1 MFCPGWMFDVAS
13 ARVAREYLAAEL
25 PMETFGKKYANFL
38 TETYSEVSVEQL
50 TGCAMSVLE
59 FLSEI
64 EAGDMSVELIDHYCH
79 DRLHF
84 EKVGVPRRMKSMF
97 GNVED
102 AVKTREYSQELLQKS
117 FRTFVFRL
125 RSDPTNMSPPGWLL
139 EEDVNIPKFSEV
151 VGQSVSFLDS
161 L

>member
-1 MFCPGWMFDVAS
+1 MFCPGWMFDVAC

-25 PMETFGKKYANFL
+25 PMETFGNKYAKYL
-38 TETYSEVSVEQL
+38 GEAYSEVTVDQL
-50 TGCAMSVLE
+50 TSCATSILE

-79 DRLHF
+79 DRLYF

-102 AVKTREYSQELLQKS
+102 AAKTREYSQELMQKS

-125 RSDPTNMSPPGWLL
+125 RNDPTIMSPPGWLL
-139 EEDVNIPKFSEV
+139 EEDINIPKFAEL
-151 VGQSVSFLDS
+151 VGEEVSFLDT